1 MGSSQSFS
9 HLRWNTHHP
18 LPSLSHLGNSLNC
31 PFHVKEVNSRM
42 VLDYVC
48 PVLGVCLDFVC
59 KHTTCALCKHWYTMW
74 IPFSDQLKG
83 DAIFSLKW
91 YTERDGLQLHVVL
104 LFSFWFCLSWCIYL
118 SFPWVVIG
126 EIHNLFLSFCL
137 SWCIFMDL
145 ALSFSYFV
153 AQEKFPLKSL
163 LLKSWMR
170 LVVLSHWGL

>member
-1 MGSSQSFS
+1 MSGRFWPCWVSVLTDLWQLGRGWVWEYCFQPTASTTAQMHVGSSQSFS

-31 PFHVKEVNSRM
+31 PFHIKEVNSCM
-42 VLDYVC
+42 VLNYVC
-48 PVLGVCLDFVC
+48 PVLRVCLDFVC

-83 DAIFSLKW
+83 DTIFSLKW

-118 SFPWVVIG
+118 SFPWVVV
-126 EIHNLFLSFCL
+126 S
-137 SWCIFMDL
+137 
-145 ALSFSYFV
+145 
-153 AQEKFPLKSL
+153 
-163 LLKSWMR
+163 
-170 LVVLSHWGL
+170 